1 MRILVPLVF
10 LAAQIPPA
18 SLERVSVSGFLP
30 RALLFR
36 RVPLPRPI
44 CTARCLEVAQARR
57 PRNPFL
63 LPVSSFLL
71 PGSMKALSNIVLPRK
86 GISVAAR
93 STASATAASQ
103 PLPRNSRALSKA
115 CALPASQAFE
125 GSRRSA
131 GAKEA
136 HVPERHTRLHS
147 ALTQSRKMS
156 TSRGNPFAYVAK
168 TLAGTEKTYY
178 DIGALQ
184 DDRLKTLPF
193 SIRVLLESAVRN
205 CDGFSIK
212 PEDVQT
218 ILDWQKASQA
228 QKEIPFMPARVL
240 LQDFTGVPAVVD
252 LAAMRDAMARLGG
265 PPSSINPLVDV
276 DLVIDHS
283 VQVDFSR
290 SPEAFEKNLAKEM
303 ERNSERFSFLK
314 WGSTAFSNMLI
325 VPPGSGIVHQVNLEY
340 LARVVMD
347 KKVGDRAVL
356 YPDSLVGTDSHTT
369 MINGLGV
376 VAWGVGG
383 IEAEAVMLG
392 QQISM
397 VLPQVVGFELTGQMP
412 PSVTAT
418 DLVLTVTN
426 ILRKKGVVGK
436 FVEFYGPGVQT
447 LTLADRATVANM
459 APEYGA
465 TMGFFPVDEQTL
477 RYLKQTGR
485 PDEKVDLIEAYTKA
499 NHLFASPSVHAEI
512 AFSDR
517 VSLNLS
523 ELEPC
528 VAGPK
533 RPQDRVPLSE
543 VKEDFQVSL
552 RNPVGFKGFG
562 LSEEQAEK
570 KVEMTFRGKKYT
582 LTHGSVVIAAIT
594 SCTNTSNPGVILGAA
609 MLARNA
615 LEKGLSVPPYIVT
628 TLSPGSR
635 AVTEYLARSG
645 LLKDLE
651 KLGFYTAG
659 YGCMTCIGNT
669 GDFDPEVSAAISQGD
684 LVVAAVLSGN
694 RNFEGRVHPL
704 TRANFLA
711 SPPLVVAY
719 ALAGRVDFDFEEEPL
734 GNDKEG
740 NPVFLRDIWPSREQI
755 AEVEAKALSAS
766 AFVKVYEH
774 ITEGTPA
781 WNALKTAKASDLF
794 DWDEKSTYIHNP
806 PFFQTMQKEP
816 APIEDI
822 VDAYCLLNLGDS
834 ITTDHIS
841 PAGNIAVNSP
851 AAKYLQSKGVE
862 RKDFNT
868 YGARRGNDEI
878 MVRGTFANIRL
889 VNKLCPKDGPKS
901 VHVPS
906 GEVLPV
912 YDVAMKYK
920 AERKPM
926 IVLAGKEYG
935 SGSSRDWAAKG
946 PYLMGVK
953 AIIAE
958 SFERIHRTNLV
969 GMGILPLQFQE
980 GQNAESLGLTGKEQF
995 NISLNKGEIIP
1006 GSLMTV
1012 KTSDGKAFDVR
1023 CRIDT
1028 ELEVKYFQNGGILH
1042 YVLRNLTK
1050 QHSGEN

>member
-1 MRILVPLVF
+1 
-10 LAAQIPPA
+10 
-18 SLERVSVSGFLP
+18 
-30 RALLFR
+30 
-36 RVPLPRPI
+36 
-44 CTARCLEVAQARR
+44 
-57 PRNPFL
+57 
-63 LPVSSFLL
+63 
-71 PGSMKALSNIVLPRK
+71 MKALSAVLLRRR
-86 GISVAAR
+86 AA
-93 STASATAASQ
+93 ASAAPPATTSGACVSS
-103 PLPRNSRALSKA
+103 LPSA
-115 CALPASQAFE
+115 QAFIPPNSVRVLGAAAGSFAVSGNRME
-125 GSRRSA
+125 SRLNGSRGLYAS
-131 GAKEA
+131 
-136 HVPERHTRLHS
+136 
-147 ALTQSRKMS
+147 LTQRRGMS
-156 TSRGNPFAYVAK
+156 SAKNNPFSYVAK
-168 TLAGTEKTYY
+168 TLPGTEKTYY
-178 DIGALQ
+178 DLGALQ
-184 DDRLKTLPF
+184 DDRLKTLPY

-205 CDGFSIK
+205 CDGFSIRE
-212 PEDVQT
+212 EDVQT
-218 ILDWQKASQA
+218 ILDWEKSSKA

-265 PPSSINPLVDV
+265 APSSINPLVDV

-283 VQVDFSR
+283 VQVDYSR
-290 SPEAFEKNLAKEM
+290 SPQAFEKNLAREM

-340 LARVVMD
+340 LARVVME
-347 KKVGDRAVL
+347 KNML

-397 VLPQVVGFELTGQMP
+397 VLPQVIGFELTGEMP
-412 PSVTAT
+412 PTVTAT

-436 FVEFYGPGVQT
+436 FVEFYGPGVKT

-477 RYLKQTGR
+477 KYLKQTGR
-485 PDEKVDLIEAYTKA
+485 PDTKVDLIKAYTQA
-499 NHLFASPSVHAEI
+499 NHLFAGEEAQAAI
-512 AFSDR
+512 QFSDR
-517 VSLNLS
+517 VTLNLS
-523 ELEPC
+523 ELQPC

-533 RPQDRVPLSE
+533 RPQDRVPLND
-543 VKEDFQVSL
+543 VAEDFQVSL

-562 LSEEQAEK
+562 LSDAQAEK
-570 KVEMTFRGKKYT
+570 KVEMAYQGKTYT
-582 LTHGSVVIAAIT
+582 LTNGSVVIAAIT

-615 LEKGLSVPPYIVT
+615 VKKGLTVPPYIIT

-635 AVTEYLARSG
+635 AVTEYLSRSG
-645 LLKDLE
+645 LLVDLE

-669 GDFDPEVSAAISQGD
+669 GDFDPEVTEAISKGD

-704 TRANFLA
+704 TRANYLA

-719 ALAGRVDFDFEEEPL
+719 ALAGRVDFDFENQPL
-734 GNDKEG
+734 GSDKEG
-740 NPVFLRDIWPSREQI
+740 NPVFLRDIWPSRDEI
-755 AEVEAKALSAS
+755 AKVEAEALSAS
-766 AFVKVYEH
+766 AFVKIYDN
-774 ITEGTPA
+774 ITRGTPA
-781 WNALKTAKASDLF
+781 WNDLKTAEATDLF
-794 DWDEKSTYIHNP
+794 SWDEKSTYIHNP
-806 PFFQTMQKEP
+806 PFFQTMGKEP
-816 APIEDI
+816 SPIKDI
-822 VDAYCLLNLGDS
+822 EGAYCLLNLGDS

-901 VHVPS
+901 IHVPS

-920 AERKPM
+920 AEGKPM
-926 IVLAGKEYG
+926 IVIAGKEYG

-969 GMGILPLQFQE
+969 GMGIVPLQFQE
-980 GQNAESLGLTGKEQF
+980 GENAETLGLTGKEQF
-995 NISLNKGEIIP
+995 SISLNNGEIVP
-1006 GSLMTV
+1006 GSLLKV
-1012 KTSDGKAFDVR
+1012 KTSDGKEFDVR

-1042 YVLRNLTK
+1042 YVLRNLVNK
-1050 QHSGEN
+1050 HSEEGNN